1 MTLAPWTIVGES
13 VKSGHRIKKWSNFAM
28 AKPISK
34 VVKCGQI
41 LLTGQIFRAP
51 AARTARNTRL
61 LFCIVH
67 SVLDRFCDDQRPEPQ
82 LQCRHGGAT
91 TGRGELT
98 TLDCWRDVV
107 FVPAAK
113 PIAHAKYIAYAS
125 FLVTFVRV
133 HEFLAF
139 LPRVAGAMAA
149 VRCVLWP
156 ARLPRTGLLTET

>member
-1 MTLAPWTIVGES
+1 MKHSPSLMSRRGLASLLSRVSSETIVGES

-82 LQCRHGGAT
+82 LQSSRC
-91 TGRGELT
+91 
-98 TLDCWRDVV
+98 
-107 FVPAAK
+107 
-113 PIAHAKYIAYAS
+113 
-125 FLVTFVRV
+125 
-133 HEFLAF
+133 
-139 LPRVAGAMAA
+139 AGAAA
-149 VRCVLWP
+149 T
-156 ARLPRTGLLTET
+156 AY